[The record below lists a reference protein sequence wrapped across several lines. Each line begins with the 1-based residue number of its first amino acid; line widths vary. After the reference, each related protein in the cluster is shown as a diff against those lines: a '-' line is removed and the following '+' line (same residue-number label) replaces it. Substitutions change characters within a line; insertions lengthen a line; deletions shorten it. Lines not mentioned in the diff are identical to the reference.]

1 MPSKNIE
8 ITQEEIN
15 QSCTNEVQRTLFTR
29 LKAFLDSQNS
39 EVKTLKTDM
48 TRAKSDISSLRS
60 R

>member
-1 MPSKNIE
+1 MPSNNIE

-48 TRAKSDISSLRS
+48 TKAKSDISSLR
-60 R
+60 RR